1 MALLTG
7 NIPRPIDRN
16 DHKQIFK
23 WNRGITWYN
32 RKQKDQL
39 KNVTEE
45 IHKWMSNLWDP
56 DQPVTK
62 SNNFMIAD
70 VEIFCKGRN

>member
-7 NIPRPIDRN
+7 NIPRPFDSN

-23 WNRGITWYN
+23 GNRGITWYN
-32 RKQKDQL
+32 GKQKDQL

-45 IHKWMSNLWDP
+45 IHSWMSNLWDP

-62 SNNFMIAD
+62 SNNCMIAD